1 LKTFAFRAHSALFD
15 TQMFTLNGAPIDD
28 GSGRWWVWAENPQGS
43 VAMLA
48 EAEW

>member
-1 LKTFAFRAHSALFD
+1 
-15 TQMFTLNGAPIDD
+15 MFTLNGAPIDD